1 MNKKILIIDN
11 FDSFTYNLYQLL
23 YSTSDSELK
32 VVRNNELTNEE
43 ILLADAVVISPGP
56 GLPKE
61 TNNLAILKE
70 QIILQKPV
78 LGVCLGH
85 QLLAEYFG
93 AELVN
98 LSKVYHGVAR
108 NTKIIGA
115 DNVMYKDFSDSFEAG
130 SYHSW
135 TVNKETDIPELLINA
150 RDINNEIIEGKF
162 YTEQL
167 QKVNLKEFKIEK
179 IIEKKNDKLMVKFDG
194 YSDAF
199 NKRIDSNDIIKNN
212 HNEFLYYV
220 TK

>member
-32 VVRNNELTNEE
+32 VVRNNELTNEH

-61 TNNLAILKE
+61 TNNLAVLKD

-108 NTKIIGA
+108 NTKIIGD
-115 DNVMYKDFSDSFEAG
+115 DNMMYKDFDNSFEAG

-135 TVNKETDIPELLINA
+135 TVNKETDIPELLVNA
-150 RDINNEIIEGKF
+150 RDVNNEIMSFIHRELPVWGVQYHPESILTPKGS
-162 YTEQL
+162 QL
-167 QKVNLKEFKIEK
+167 V
-179 IIEKKNDKLMVKFDG
+179 KNW
-194 YSDAF
+194 F
-199 NKRIDSNDIIKNN
+199 NYLTS
-212 HNEFLYYV
+212 HCW
-220 TK
+220 

>member
-150 RDINNEIIEGKF
+150 RDINNEIMSFRHSELPVWGVQYHPESILTPKGK
-162 YTEQL
+162 QL
-167 QKVNLKEFKIEK
+167 VLNW
-179 IIEKKNDKLMVKFDG
+179 
-194 YSDAF
+194 F
-199 NKRIDSNDIIKNN
+199 NYLTNN
-212 HNEFLYYV
+212 CW
-220 TK
+220 

>member
-32 VVRNNELTNEE
+32 VVRNNELTNEQ
-43 ILLADAVVISPGP
+43 ILLSDAVVISPGP

-61 TNNLAILKE
+61 TNNLFALKD

-108 NTKIIGA
+108 NTKIIG
-115 DNVMYKDFSDSFEAG
+115 DNNMMYKDFDNSFEAG

-135 TVNKETDIPELLINA
+135 TVNKETDIPELLVNA
-150 RDINNEIIEGKF
+150 RDVNNEIMSFIHRELPIWGVQ
-162 YTEQL
+162 YHPESILTPMGSQL
-167 QKVNLKEFKIEK
+167 V
-179 IIEKKNDKLMVKFDG
+179 KNW
-194 YSDAF
+194 F
-199 NKRIDSNDIIKNN
+199 NYLTS
-212 HNEFLYYV
+212 HCW
-220 TK
+220 

>member
-150 RDINNEIIEGKF
+150 RDINNEIMSFRHSELPVWGVQYHPESILTPKGK
-162 YTEQL
+162 QL
-167 QKVNLKEFKIEK
+167 VLNW
-179 IIEKKNDKLMVKFDG
+179 
-194 YSDAF
+194 F
-199 NKRIDSNDIIKNN
+199 NYLTSNCW
-212 HNEFLYYV
+212 
-220 TK
+220 

>member
-150 RDINNEIIEGKF
+150 RDINNEIMSFRHSKLPVWGVQYHPESILTPKGK
-162 YTEQL
+162 QL
-167 QKVNLKEFKIEK
+167 VLNW
-179 IIEKKNDKLMVKFDG
+179 
-194 YSDAF
+194 F
-199 NKRIDSNDIIKNN
+199 NYLTNN
-212 HNEFLYYV
+212 CW
-220 TK
+220 

>member
-150 RDINNEIIEGKF
+150 RDINNEIMSFTHSELPVWGVQYHPESILTPKGK
-162 YTEQL
+162 QL
-167 QKVNLKEFKIEK
+167 VLNW
-179 IIEKKNDKLMVKFDG
+179 
-194 YSDAF
+194 F
-199 NKRIDSNDIIKNN
+199 NYLTNN
-212 HNEFLYYV
+212 CW
-220 TK
+220 

>member
-150 RDINNEIIEGKF
+150 RDINNEIMSFRHSKLPVWGVQYHPESILTPKGK
-162 YTEQL
+162 QL
-167 QKVNLKEFKIEK
+167 VLNW
-179 IIEKKNDKLMVKFDG
+179 
-194 YSDAF
+194 F
-199 NKRIDSNDIIKNN
+199 NYLTSNCW
-212 HNEFLYYV
+212 
-220 TK
+220 